1 MQYVI
6 LYKIDPADSDT
17 IWSCLLQL

>member
-1 MQYVI
+1 MQYVSLNNI
-6 LYKIDPADSDT
+6 APANSDT